1 LLHVRRAGLGLPIKP
16 ESSWETHLAAAL
28 IGVVLA
34 IMLRYLDIPPRARYS
49 WKNEAD
55 EFEDEHRN

>member
-1 LLHVRRAGLGLPIKP
+1 
-16 ESSWETHLAAAL
+16 
-28 IGVVLA
+28 VVLA